1 MVAERREWTQVSLT
15 WTAADQGRAVW
26 SAELEWARRVVAA
39 LTIKEVAFALDVKAT
54 ALSDMLAEREHGDG
68 RRGLKAE
75 HVAIIRQL
83 ASDTQRAE
91 YLAITLPPLGY
102 EPKRVQQLT
111 PAEELAL
118 LKEHLRDES
127 PGALRSFDTRLARHT
142 VAGGGRQ

>member
-1 MVAERREWTQVSLT
+1 MVAERRDWAQVPMA

-26 SAELEWARRVVAA
+26 LAELEWARRVVAA

-75 HVAIIRQL
+75 HMAVLRQL
-83 ASDTQRAE
+83 ANDAQRAE
-91 YLAITLPPLGY
+91 HLAIVLPPIGY

-118 LKEHLRDES
+118 LKEHLREES
-127 PGALRSFDTRLARHT
+127 PVALRTFDQRMQRHT
-142 VAGGGRQ
+142 VTNGASR